1 MQALQIVKAF
11 NAFTEFTDAR
21 RETQH
26 IQLEEANAEM
36 LYAQRNCLR
45 PLVSAVR
52 SDSKKWWISRSYS
65 LLIDV
70 VSESALMIVVKI
82 LKTERQ
88 CIYIRRSHI
97 FNNTYE
103 YEIFRH
109 IAKYMDLLCENF
121 AMWRN

>member
-52 SDSKKWWISRSYS
+52 SDSKK
-65 LLIDV
+65 
-70 VSESALMIVVKI
+70 
-82 LKTERQ
+82 
-88 CIYIRRSHI
+88 
-97 FNNTYE
+97 
-103 YEIFRH
+103 
-109 IAKYMDLLCENF
+109 
-121 AMWRN
+121 